1 MLHLCNIT
9 SFAHISYAFVF
20 AGSQLSLQLQVQFS
34 APAVTVE
41 CPCNISNVA
50 FPASTYTADPLS
62 TQSPASAYMLRASP
76 TLTVPNTNAS
86 NFYHYIV
93 YDSTSQFAIE
103 LRLNVPGSSASLGV
117 PLLPYFQPS
126 PPGDVLLYCSR
137 LYSAYGV
144 CILPMIVCEC

>member
-1 MLHLCNIT
+1 MLRQSKLHAYVCSVIT
-9 SFAHISYAFVF
+9 AVLVF
-20 AGSQLSLQLQVQFS
+20 SLYVLPVITGSQLSLQLQVQFS

-50 FPASTYTADPLS
+50 FPASTYAADPLS

-126 PPGDVLLYCSR
+126 PPGDVFCLFLLC
-137 LYSAYGV
+137 L
-144 CILPMIVCEC
+144 LCEW